1 MASAIQELKRVTPNY
16 TKYGHE
22 CGFEYS
28 CHKCMAD
35 IDGHWLSK
43 EQALIKGEKP
53 KTSFYWE
60 DSKAIHST
68 LELCLNERGY
78 TAGA

>member
-1 MASAIQELKRVTPNY
+1 MESTIQEVKQVTPNY
-16 TKYGHE
+16 TKHGHE
-22 CGFEYS
+22 CGAESS
-28 CHKCMAD
+28 CHKWMAE

-43 EQALIKGEKP
+43 ERALMKGEKP

-60 DSKAIHST
+60 DSKEIHST
-68 LELCLNERGY
+68 LESCLNERGY